1 MQHIYKSPNEQSTNL
16 SNYTG
21 GGSSNDMAPA
31 LKLSLEELHQFL
43 SDIEANINDQ
53 ETDFR
58 KLILYL
64 LQFLNAKLIE
74 TSILDRKDA
83 EDTVLKIIDTTE
95 LVLGKKLYLLN
106 SLLKYLEISLI
117 HVPNSSSGLVAVQE
131 VLLYEWVI
139 SFLLSHISNIW
150 RKLKILHHVKSLLIL
165 VINLVATRLHSFK
178 FVKLL
183 RENVTRIL
191 EDDIT
196 FCLNDILSSTNPT
209 YLKRL
214 ISSCHMYSVVNDYD
228 ISKKLLLNLSNHQLK
243 YESFGRKLWFILQ
256 EMSTLNSDDSF
267 YMMDNLKSLIL
278 LTHLDN
284 VLLDEQR
291 TWGKISQL
299 LTWVAEVLLQDF
311 EQLRSTSNGFGYPNL
326 TQSVSLVLFKIYT
339 ICFESRL
346 VFNFDSVFDLQGI
359 IEKSSNQPTFPMSI
373 KCTLATIQNHI
384 RLNNSGS
391 QMTHA
396 APIDF
401 INYQYSNPELN
412 DLKYKLITPS
422 HANDENLKFIIKADL
437 EYRPEASNSN
447 GAINDITWIRH
458 IRALVKR
465 HPQEMEADETLYT
478 LITALGNFPA
488 RSFANVKGPL
498 TDALQI
504 KHPYPLISKSRPLV
518 KSTTESLIL
527 DEIIQEFFLPRMQL
541 LQSKPLLCCNFFL
554 MIYNYYASY
563 LPVFDE
569 GHENLLSKMLTILS
583 THSNRNVRMMIIRV
597 LPLYLIQ
604 DTDDTTLDQIFKFV
618 FQRITAID
626 FKSPN
631 RRHFGE
637 STIYALIELARVC
650 NGERLCAVYFKL
662 VDWLGEPNDQHLN
675 YVYCGFLDIAN
686 SKNISTYKLLSPY
699 LPSIADIIIKKES
712 LFEKFLLVLGM
723 SRKYFLNRTKEYT
736 VPRLLEYHKDPTL
749 LVQIAEAANMSIK
762 KLLAQNLPRILATY
776 LVKDPQN
783 ERYVVK
789 VLSSVC
795 PHYRMVSSDE
805 IFTHIGDITW
815 HILMEIQMDE
825 KDDVRNLP
833 NIISAL
839 EIVAKN
845 LAAQKNQRVQKG
857 KMASM
862 LIEEQVLLLVQKFS
876 DVTHL
881 LRGAKP
887 YLERRASFRAVLYL
901 IRNHSLALT
910 SALGQLSTCLQATLE
925 EPDFHIFTLKCWHE
939 LVQKL
944 PPTHLISLFDIIISL
959 IFQKFQSFGPEA
971 QDIAIDILKKIY
983 KEIKD
988 KYNRYSLYYLSIP
1001 FLDYMSDYSFVK
1013 EFKNMRSPSRLTI
1026 FQEFNRRLRTSNQYV
1041 VEQALFDLYNYCKK
1055 FQFNCQ
1061 ADYFKDPSLHDT
1073 ITTLVRTVMD
1083 TATHFKNRN
1092 RKITSLCAKVL
1103 AVVGALDANKFHFKR
1118 VEQLIVVQLN
1128 FESVK
1133 ENAVFLIDLIENYV
1147 WNIFWASNDPQK
1159 QLFAAYA
1166 MQSFLTILE
1175 VRKESLKENN
1185 GTWNKFS
1192 DVAKSTL
1199 TPLLSSKYSAPRPKL
1214 EPMQFPYFKLGMKYE
1229 TWLID
1234 VTLYLLKRAS
1244 HYDKS
1249 KSPNLRQLIFQTC
1262 AILVQKDHN
1271 ISLCQHLFKYVV
1283 LSHILCL
1290 HQDVEKEM
1298 LTEFQNL
1305 FEHDTRTMPTDRA
1318 EELKLCFQSVFSVF
1332 DYCNEWLSATRQ
1344 FANYLVSLD
1353 VTTSDMWLDKIELVK
1368 RFIDSFGMDL
1378 IAIKSAECNSFERTI
1393 LYIEKCYRD
1402 GHIDDTSF
1410 KLGELD
1416 ASKTLQNMYANIN
1429 DYDALNGVLK
1439 LFSTNNVKQK
1449 LTAFQYND
1457 NWSLA
1462 LESFKVL
1469 GTGEESSVE
1478 YNTKLLK
1485 ALSEHG
1491 SYDEVLSTLS
1501 STTDAGAIQQT
1512 PLDWALVGLK
1522 SAVYSGKMDQ
1532 LHKWLQVTDSLGKAQ
1547 DIETVV
1553 SYELARYLQKLYND
1567 EKPDFAESMNKL
1579 FDVIGLSLV
1588 SSVSSSFSKNVSLM
1602 NQLHSLHDMGEILS
1616 SVDQSDIL
1624 KVRLSN
1630 VDQDFETQNKI
1641 LTIHGVANH
1650 IIKNDQQ
1657 VSDIFLL
1664 QSSLA
1669 RENGRLD
1676 ISTRSIVQAMALNN
1690 LVANIELAKL
1700 LWTEGKQSEAIKTI
1714 SEVLTGNQLVDN
1726 KSKAKVQLQYAN
1738 WLDESN
1744 HLSAHQIVEEYKKAF
1759 ELDKEYEKSSYD
1771 IGKYFNKLIE
1781 SSKDSSGFYEHLTV
1795 RNFLTA
1801 VSIGSLFIFEAL
1813 PKLITIWLDFAK
1825 KPNKT
1830 KSAEKKLQQI
1840 IHDLN
1845 ASLKSV
1851 PTYAWYTV
1859 ITQILSRIVQDHEP
1873 SYKIMANVVSNI
1885 IIEYPRHSL
1894 WYVLSHIHSTD
1905 PKRKLKVNTILESLK
1920 KSRKSHGVLI
1930 MAALELFEKLIGIAS
1945 KPINKSSRT
1954 KQLSLSKY
1962 FGIEDASKPY
1972 DQLVIPVQS
1981 NLQIR
1986 LPYKE
1991 VANYTAF
1998 PKSASVTFDGFDD
2011 VVNIFFSLQMPRQ
2024 VTIRGS
2030 DGNAYRLM
2038 VKGDDTR
2045 KDAKVVEFTTMVNR
2059 ILASSTEAR
2068 KRGLNV
2074 ANYSVIPL
2082 SEKIGVIE
2090 FVMDVQTM
2098 KGIVNEQRKRL
2109 GKVVNERKI
2118 FVALN
2123 SAQKFIQE
2131 GKSDETKLK
2140 HLVQLFKS
2148 IVQNN
2153 EPVLHQWF
2161 IEQFSDPSAWYM
2173 ARNKF
2178 TRSTAVMSIVGYLVG
2193 LGDRHCE
2200 NILFFKNTGAI
2211 LHIDF
2216 DCLFEK
2222 GKTLP
2227 TPEIVPFRLTQNMVD
2242 AMGIC
2247 GVDGSFRIS
2256 CEETG
2261 KLLRNNEQ
2269 SLMNILETL
2278 LYDPLLDWKN
2288 QDPQR
2293 DLMKVRKKI
2302 RGLMNEDEGL
2312 AMNIHGQVDVLIQ
2325 EATSIERLAQMY
2337 GGWSAYI

>member
-1 MQHIYKSPNEQSTNL
+1 
-16 SNYTG
+16 
-21 GGSSNDMAPA
+21 MAPVF
-31 LKLSLEELHQFL
+31 KLSLEELHQFL

-64 LQFLNAKLIE
+64 LQFLKAKLIE
-74 TSILDRKDA
+74 VSTQNRKDV
-83 EDTVLKIIDTTE
+83 EDTVLKIIDITE
-95 LVLGKKLYLLN
+95 LVLSKKLHLLN
-106 SLLKYLEISLI
+106 ASLKYQEIRLI
-117 HVPNSSSGLVAVQE
+117 YVPKTNSGLVAVQE
-131 VLLYEWVI
+131 VLFYEWMI
-139 SFLLSHISNIW
+139 SFLLSHIPNIW
-150 RKLKILHHVKSLLIL
+150 RKSNILNHLKSLLIL
-165 VINLVATRLHSFK
+165 VINLVATKLHSFK
-178 FVKLL
+178 FIMLV

-191 EDDIT
+191 EDGIM
-196 FCLNDILSSTNPT
+196 FCLNGISSSTNPT
-209 YLKRL
+209 YMKRL
-214 ISSCHMYSVVNDYD
+214 ISSCHLYSVVNDYD
-228 ISKKLLLNLSNHQLK
+228 ISKKLSLNLSNHQLK
-243 YESFGRKLWFILQ
+243 YESFGRKLWYVLQ
-256 EMSTLNSDDSF
+256 EMSILNSDDSL
-267 YMMDNLKSLIL
+267 YMMDNLKSLII

-284 VLLDEQR
+284 ILLDEQQ

-299 LTWVAEVLLQDF
+299 LLWVAEVLEQGF
-311 EQLRSTSNGFGYPNL
+311 EQLNNTSNGFGYPNL
-326 TQSVSLVLFKIYT
+326 TKSVSLTLYKIY
-339 ICFESRL
+339 ILCSKKEIVS
-346 VFNFDSVFDLQGI
+346 NFDSVLNI
-359 IEKSSNQPTFPMSI
+359 ESLTEKSLNEPMFPLSI
-373 KCTLATIQNHI
+373 KCTLAVILNHI
-384 RLNNSGS
+384 ELHSSLQITNKF
-391 QMTHA
+391 
-396 APIDF
+396 PVDF
-401 INYQYSNPELN
+401 MNYQYSDTELN
-412 DLKYKLITPS
+412 ELKAKLTTQS
-422 HANDENLKFIIKADL
+422 HASGLSLDFIARADF
-437 EYRPEASNSN
+437 EYHEVSNSN
-447 GAINDITWIRH
+447 NDVNDVNWIRH
-458 IRALVKR
+458 IRALIRK
-465 HPQEMEADETLYT
+465 HPKELETDETMYT
-478 LITALGNFPA
+478 LITALSNFPA
-488 RSFANVKGPL
+488 RAFAKNPS
-498 TDALQI
+498 TFTPNALQI
-504 KHPYPLISKSRPLV
+504 KHLYSTISKIRPPL

-527 DEIIQEFFLPRMQL
+527 DEIIQEFFIPRMQL
-541 LQSKPLLCCNFFL
+541 LQSKPLLGCNFFL
-554 MIYNYYASY
+554 MIYNYYANY
-563 LPVFDE
+563 LPLFDD
-569 GHENLLSKMLTILS
+569 GHESLLDKMLNLLS
-583 THSNRNVRMMIIRV
+583 THPNRNLRMLIIRI

-604 DTDDTTLDQIFKFV
+604 DTDDMTLDRIFKFI
-618 FQRITAID
+618 FQRITTID

-637 STIYALIELARVC
+637 STIYALVELARVC

-686 SKNISTYKLLSPY
+686 SKSLSTYKLLSPY
-699 LPSIADIIIKKES
+699 LPSIADMIIKKEN

-723 SRKYFLNRTKEYT
+723 SKKYFLNRTKEYT
-736 VPRLLEYHKDPTL
+736 VPRLLEYYKDPTL
-749 LVQIAEAANMSIK
+749 LVQIAEAAGMSIK
-762 KLLAQNLPRILATY
+762 KLLAQNLPRILASY
-776 LVKDPQN
+776 LVKDPHN

-795 PHYRMVSSDE
+795 PHYRLVSSDE

-825 KDDVRNLP
+825 RGNVRNLP

-887 YLERRASFRAVLYL
+887 YLERRASFRAILYL
-901 IRNHSLALT
+901 IKNHSLALT

-925 EPDFHIFTLKCWHE
+925 EPDFHVLTLKCWNE

-971 QDIAIDILKKIY
+971 QSIAIDILKKIY

-1001 FLDYMSDYSFVK
+1001 FLDYMSDFSFVK
-1013 EFKNMRSPSRLTI
+1013 EFKNMKSPSRLTI
-1026 FQEFNRRLRTSNQYV
+1026 FQEFNRRLRTSNRYV

-1061 ADYFKDPSLHDT
+1061 TDYFKDPGLHDT
-1073 ITTLVRTVMD
+1073 ITVLVRTVLD

-1092 RKITSLCAKVL
+1092 RKITSQCAKVL
-1103 AVVGALDANKFHFKR
+1103 AVMGALDANKFHFKT

-1128 FESVK
+1128 FESTK
-1133 ENAVFLIDLIENYV
+1133 ENAVFLVDLIENHV
-1147 WNIFWASNDPQK
+1147 LNIFWASNDPQK

-1175 VRKESLKENN
+1175 ISKESLKENDSS
-1185 GTWNKFS
+1185 WNKFS
-1192 DVAKSTL
+1192 DVAKATL

-1214 EPMQFPYFKLGMKYE
+1214 EPMEFPYYKLGMKFE

-1234 VTLYLLKRAS
+1234 VTFYLLKRAS
-1244 HYDKS
+1244 QYDKS
-1249 KSPNLRQLIFQTC
+1249 KGPNLRQLIFQTC

-1290 HQDVEKEM
+1290 HHDIEKE
-1298 LTEFQNL
+1298 LLEEFQHL
-1305 FEHDTRTMPTDRA
+1305 FQHDTKTMPTDRA

-1332 DYCNEWLSATRQ
+1332 DYCNEWISATRQ

-1368 RFIDSFGMDL
+1368 RFINSFGMDL
-1378 IAIKSAECNSFERTI
+1378 IAIKSAECDSFERTI

-1402 GHIDDTSF
+1402 GHIDDASF

-1416 ASKTLQNMYANIN
+1416 ASETLQNMYASIN

-1449 LTAFQYND
+1449 LATFQYND

-1469 GTGEESSVE
+1469 GTGEDSSVE
-1478 YNTKLLK
+1478 YKTKLLK
-1485 ALSEHG
+1485 ALNEHG
-1491 SYDEVLSTLS
+1491 AYDEVLSTLS
-1501 STTDAGAIQQT
+1501 STTDAGAIQQI
-1512 PLDWALVGLK
+1512 PLDWSLVGLK
-1522 SAVYSGKMDQ
+1522 SAVYSGQVDQ

-1547 DIETVV
+1547 DTETVV
-1553 SYELARYLQKLYND
+1553 SYELAMYLQKLYNN

-1579 FDVIGLSLV
+1579 YDVIGLSLV
-1588 SSVSSSFSKNVSLM
+1588 SSVSSSFNKNVSLM

-1616 SVDQSDIL
+1616 SIDQSDIL

-1650 IIKNDQQ
+1650 IIKNEKQ

-1676 ISTRSIVQAMALNN
+1676 ISTRSIVQAMALDNPA
-1690 LVANIELAKL
+1690 ANIEFAKL

-1714 SEVLTGNQLVDN
+1714 SEVLSGSQLADN
-1726 KSKAKVQLQYAN
+1726 KAKAKVQLQYAN

-1744 HLSAHQIVEEYKKAF
+1744 HLSAHQIVDEYKRAF

-1825 KPNKT
+1825 RSNKT
-1830 KSAEKKLQQI
+1830 KSAERKLQQI
-1840 IHDLN
+1840 IHDLS

-1873 SYKIMANVVSNI
+1873 SFKIMANVVSNI

-1905 PKRKLKVNTILESLK
+1905 PRRKLKVNTILESLK
-1920 KSRKSHGVLI
+1920 KSKKSHGVLI
-1930 MAALELFEKLIGIAS
+1930 LAALELFEKLIEIAS
-1945 KPINKSSRT
+1945 KPISKSSRT

-1962 FGIEDASKPY
+1962 FGVEDASKPY
-1972 DQLVIPVQS
+1972 EQLVIPVQS

-2011 VVNIFFSLQMPRQ
+2011 TVNIFFSLQMPRQ

-2059 ILASSTEAR
+2059 ILSTSTEAR

-2090 FVMDVQTM
+2090 FVIDVQTM

-2123 SAQKFIQE
+2123 TAQKFIQE
-2131 GKSDETKLK
+2131 GKPDETKLK

-2161 IEQFSDPSAWYM
+2161 IEQFSDPSAWYI

-2178 TRSTAVMSIVGYLVG
+2178 TRSAAVMSIVGYLVG

-2337 GGWSAYI
+2337 GGWSAYL

>member
-1 MQHIYKSPNEQSTNL
+1 MT
-16 SNYTG
+16 
-21 GGSSNDMAPA
+21 PA
-31 LKLSLEELHQFL
+31 LKLSLKELHQFL
-43 SDIEANINDQ
+43 SDIETNINDQ

-74 TSILDRKDA
+74 ISISDRKDV
-83 EDTVLKIIDTTE
+83 EDTILKIIDTTE
-95 LVLGKKLYLLN
+95 LVLSKKLYLLN
-106 SLLKYLEISLI
+106 VSLKYQEISLI
-117 HVPNSSSGLVAVQE
+117 HVPNPGSGLIAIQE
-131 VLLYEWVI
+131 VLLYEWMI
-139 SFLLSHISNIW
+139 SFLLFHIANIW
-150 RKLKILHHVKSLLIL
+150 RKPKILNHLKSLLIS
-165 VINLVATRLHSFK
+165 VINLVSTKLHSFK
-178 FVKLL
+178 FIKLL
-183 RENVTRIL
+183 QENATRML
-191 EDDIT
+191 EDGIT
-196 FCLNDILSSTNPT
+196 LCLNDIALSTNPT
-209 YLKRL
+209 YIKRL
-214 ISSCHMYSVVNDYD
+214 ISSCHLYSVLNDYD
-228 ISKKLLLNLSNHQLK
+228 ISKKLSLNLSNNQLK
-243 YESFGRKLWFILQ
+243 YESFGRKLWFVLQ
-256 EMSTLNSDDSF
+256 EMSVLSSDDSF
-267 YMMDNLKSLIL
+267 YMMDSLKSLII

-284 VLLDEQR
+284 ALLDEQQN
-291 TWGKISQL
+291 WGKVSQL
-299 LTWVAEVLLQDF
+299 LTWVAEVLEGDF
-311 EQLRSTSNGFGYPNL
+311 EQLYNTSNGFKYPNL
-326 TQSVSLVLFKIYT
+326 VQSISLTLFKIYIFCT
-339 ICFESRL
+339 ERGIVSNFNSVLGLERL
-346 VFNFDSVFDLQGI
+346 
-359 IEKSSNQPTFPMSI
+359 IEKVKKSPMFPRSV
-373 KCTLATIQNHI
+373 KCTLVVILKHHEFHK
-384 RLNNSGS
+384 LNLRI
-391 QMTHA
+391 THQI
-396 APIDF
+396 PIDF
-401 INYQYSNPELN
+401 VNYQYNNPELN
-412 DLKYKLITPS
+412 DLKSALTNPRCIDDASLDFVTR
-422 HANDENLKFIIKADL
+422 ADL
-437 EYRPEASNSN
+437 EYQEVGDPDN
-447 GAINDITWIRH
+447 GINDINWIRY
-458 IRALVKR
+458 IRALVKKVPHELER
-465 HPQEMEADETLYT
+465 DDTMYT
-478 LITALGNFPA
+478 LITALSNFPG
-488 RSFANVKGPL
+488 RTFANKSTSDGVHVK
-498 TDALQI
+498 DSYSAV
-504 KHPYPLISKSRPLV
+504 KKSRPTV

-527 DEIIQEFFLPRMQL
+527 DEIIQDFFLPRLHL
-541 LQSKPLLCCNFFL
+541 LQSKPLIGCNFFL
-554 MIYNYYASY
+554 MMFNYYANY
-563 LPVFDE
+563 LPAFDDNQE
-569 GHENLLSKMLTILS
+569 GLLSKMLTLLS
-583 THSNRNVRMMIIRV
+583 THSNRNLRMLIIRV

-604 DTDDTTLDQIFKFV
+604 EGDDMALDRIFKFI

-637 STIYALIELARVC
+637 STIYALVELARVC
-650 NGERLCAVYFKL
+650 NGERLCALYFKL
-662 VDWLGEPNDQHLN
+662 VDWLGEPNDQHSN

-686 SKNISTYKLLSPY
+686 SKNLSTYKLLSPY
-699 LPSIADIIIKKES
+699 LPSIADMIIKKES
-712 LFEKFLLVLGM
+712 LFEKFLSVLGM

-749 LVQIAEAANMSIK
+749 LVQIADASNMSIK
-762 KLLAQNLPRILATY
+762 KLLAQNLPRILASY
-776 LVKDPQN
+776 LVKDAKN

-795 PHYRMVSSDE
+795 PHYRSVSTDE

-825 KDDVRNLP
+825 RDNVRNLP

-876 DVTHL
+876 DVTHS

-887 YLERRASFRAVLYL
+887 YLERRASFRAILYL
-901 IRNHSLALT
+901 IKNHSLALT

-925 EPDFHIFTLKCWHE
+925 EPDFHVFTLKCWNE

-944 PPTHLISLFDIIISL
+944 PPTHLISLFDILISL
-959 IFQKFQSFGPEA
+959 IFQKFQTFGPEA
-971 QDIAIDILKKIY
+971 QGIAIEILKKIY

-1001 FLDYMSDYSFVK
+1001 FLDYLSDFNFVK
-1013 EFKNMRSPSRLTI
+1013 EFKNMKSPSRLTI
-1026 FQEFNRRLRTSNQYV
+1026 FQEFNRRLRTSNRYV
-1041 VEQALFDLYNYCKK
+1041 VEQGLFDLYNYCKK
-1055 FQFNCQ
+1055 FQYNCQ

-1073 ITTLVRTVMD
+1073 ITVLVRTVLD
-1083 TATHFKNRN
+1083 TATHFKNKN
-1092 RKITSLCAKVL
+1092 RKITSECAKVL
-1103 AVVGALDANKFHFKR
+1103 AVVGALDANKFHFKT
-1118 VEQLIVVQLN
+1118 VERSIVVQSN
-1128 FESVK
+1128 FESAK
-1133 ENAVFLIDLIENYV
+1133 ENAGFLVDLIENHV
-1147 WNIFWASNDPQK
+1147 LNIFWASNDPQK

-1166 MQSFLTILE
+1166 MQSFLAILE
-1175 VRKESLKENN
+1175 ISKDSMTENSS
-1185 GTWNKFS
+1185 TWNRFS

-1214 EPMQFPYFKLGMKYE
+1214 ESMEFPYFKSGMKYE

-1234 VTLYLLKRAS
+1234 ITLYLLKRAS
-1244 HYDKS
+1244 RYDKS
-1249 KSPNLRQLIFQTC
+1249 KSPNSRQLIFQTC

-1290 HQDVEKEM
+1290 HHDVEKE
-1298 LTEFQNL
+1298 LLQEFQHL
-1305 FEHDTRTMPTDRA
+1305 FEYDTKTMPADRA

-1344 FANYLVSLD
+1344 FANYSVSSD
-1353 VTTSDMWLDKIELVK
+1353 VTASDMWLDKIELVK

-1378 IAIKSAECNSFERTI
+1378 IAIKSAECDSFERTI

-1410 KLGELD
+1410 NLGELD

-1449 LTAFQYND
+1449 LTTFQYND

-1469 GTGEESSVE
+1469 GTGDESTVE

-1485 ALSEHG
+1485 ALNEHG

-1501 STTDAGAIQQT
+1501 SATDHSAIQQI
-1512 PLDWALVGLK
+1512 PLDWSLVGLK
-1522 SAVYSGKMDQ
+1522 SAVYSGKVSQ
-1532 LHKWLQVTDSLGKAQ
+1532 LHKWLQVTDSLGKPS
-1547 DIETVV
+1547 DTETVV
-1553 SYELARYLQKLYND
+1553 NYELARYLQKLYNN
-1567 EKPDFAESMNKL
+1567 EKPNFDDSMNKL
-1579 FDVIGLSLV
+1579 YNVIGSSLV
-1588 SSVSSSFSKNVSLM
+1588 SSVSSSFSRNVSLM

-1616 SVDQSDIL
+1616 SSDQSDIL
-1624 KVRLSN
+1624 KLRLSN

-1650 IIKNDQQ
+1650 IIRDEKQ
-1657 VSDIFLL
+1657 VSDILLL

-1676 ISTRSIVQAMALNN
+1676 ISTRSIVQAMALDNSA
-1690 LVANIELAKL
+1690 ANIEFAKL

-1714 SEVLTGNQLVDN
+1714 SEVLVGNKSVDN
-1726 KSKAKVQLQYAN
+1726 KTKAKVQLQYAN

-1744 HLSAHQIVEEYKKAF
+1744 HLSAHQIVDEYKKAF

-1801 VSIGSLFIFEAL
+1801 VSIGSSFIFEAL
-1813 PKLITIWLDFAK
+1813 PKLITIWLDLAK
-1825 KPNKT
+1825 RPNKT
-1830 KSAEKKLQQI
+1830 KAAERKLQQI
-1840 IHDLN
+1840 IHDLSS
-1845 ASLKSV
+1845 SLKSV

-1859 ITQILSRIVQDHEP
+1859 ITQILSRIVQEHEP
-1873 SYKIMANVVSNI
+1873 SFKIMTNVVSNI

-1894 WYVLSHIHSTD
+1894 WYVLSHVHSTD
-1905 PKRKLKVNTILESLK
+1905 ARRKLKVNTILESLK
-1920 KSRKSHGVLI
+1920 RTNKSHGVLI
-1930 MAALELFEKLIGIAS
+1930 LAASELFEKLIGIAS
-1945 KPINKSSRT
+1945 KPISKSSRT

-1962 FGIEDASKPY
+1962 FGVEDASKPY

-2030 DGNAYRLM
+2030 DGMPYRLM

-2059 ILASSTEAR
+2059 ILSSSTEAR

-2123 SAQKFIQE
+2123 TAQKFIQE
-2131 GKSDETKLK
+2131 GKQDESKLR

-2148 IVQNN
+2148 IVHNN

-2161 IEQFSDPSAWYM
+2161 IEQFSDPSAWYI

-2178 TRSTAVMSIVGYLVG
+2178 TRSAAVMSIVGYLVG

-2222 GKTLP
+2222 GRTLP

-2325 EATSIERLAQMY
+2325 EATSMERLAQMY

>member
-1 MQHIYKSPNEQSTNL
+1 
-16 SNYTG
+16 
-21 GGSSNDMAPA
+21 MAPV

-43 SDIEANINDQ
+43 SDIEANIDDQ

-74 TSILDRKDA
+74 VSILDRKDD
-83 EDTVLKIIDTTE
+83 EDTVLRIINTTE
-95 LVLGKKLYLLN
+95 VVLSKKLYLLN
-106 SLLKYLEISLI
+106 TSLKLREISLI
-117 HVPNSSSGLVAVQE
+117 HVPNSGSGLVAMQD

-139 SFLLSHISNIW
+139 SFLLSHISNTW
-150 RKLKILHHVKSLLIL
+150 RKPKILNHLKCLLIL
-165 VINLVATRLHSFK
+165 VINLVSTKLHNFK
-178 FVKLL
+178 FIKLL
-183 RENVTRIL
+183 RDNVTRIL

-196 FCLNDILSSTNPT
+196 YCLNDILSSTNPP
-209 YLKRL
+209 YIKRL
-214 ISSCHMYSVVNDYD
+214 LSSCHLYSVINDYD
-228 ISKKLLLNLSNHQLK
+228 IAKKLSLNLSNHQLK
-243 YESFGRKLWFILQ
+243 YESFGRKLWFILH
-256 EMSTLNSDDSF
+256 EMSIFNTDETLC
-267 YMMDNLKSLIL
+267 MMDNLKSLLIL
-278 LTHLDN
+278 SHLDN
-284 VLLDEQR
+284 ALLDEQQA
-291 TWGKISQL
+291 WGKIHQL
-299 LTWVAEVLLQDF
+299 LTWVTEVLDQDF
-311 EQLRSTSNGFGYPNL
+311 EQLSNTSDGFEYPNL
-326 TQSVSLVLFKIYT
+326 IQSVSLTLLKIYILCT
-339 ICFESRL
+339 EKGIVS
-346 VFNFDSVFDLQGI
+346 NFTSVLNMEHL
-359 IEKSSNQPTFPMSI
+359 IEMMNQPMLPMPI
-373 KCTLATIQNHI
+373 KCTLAIIKNHSE
-384 RLNNSGS
+384 RNSNLRPS
-391 QMTHA
+391 HT
-396 APIDF
+396 PIDF
-401 INYQYSNPELN
+401 LSYEYTSAELN
-412 DLKYKLITPS
+412 ELKDKLVHPPVDQS
-422 HANDENLKFIIKADL
+422 LGFIAAAHL
-437 EYRPEASNSN
+437 GYN
-447 GAINDITWIRH
+447 GTDTTNIGSSDVNWIRH
-458 IRALVKR
+458 TRNLTRKYPV
-465 HPQEMEADETLYT
+465 ELETEETMYT
-478 LITALGNFPA
+478 LLTALGNFPTRA
-488 RSFANVKGPL
+488 FAKNSSGKDSNV
-498 TDALQI
+498 QI
-504 KHPYPLISKSRPLV
+504 KHLYSVVKKSRPPV

-527 DEIIQEFFLPRMQL
+527 DEIIQEYFLPRLPL
-541 LQSKPLLCCNFFL
+541 LQSKPLLGSNFLL
-554 MIYNYYASY
+554 MIYNYYANY

-569 GHENLLSKMLTILS
+569 SQASILSRLLTLLS
-583 THSNRNVRMMIIRV
+583 THQNRILRMLITRI
-597 LPLYLIQ
+597 LPLYLIR
-604 DTDDTTLDQIFKFV
+604 DTDDATLDKIFKFI

-626 FKSPN
+626 FKSAR

-637 STIYALIELARVC
+637 STIYALVELARVC

-686 SKNISTYKLLSPY
+686 CKGLSTYKLLSPY
-699 LPSIADIIIKKES
+699 LPSIADMIIKKES
-712 LFEKFLLVLGM
+712 LFEKFLQVLGM
-723 SRKYFLNRTKEYT
+723 SRKYFLNRTKEFT

-749 LVQIAEAANMSIK
+749 LVQIAEAANMSVK
-762 KLLAQNLPRILATY
+762 KLLTQNLPRILASY
-776 LVKDPQN
+776 LVKDSQN
-783 ERYVVK
+783 ERYVIK

-795 PHYRMVSSDE
+795 PHFRLVASTE

-815 HILMEIQMDE
+815 HVLMEIQMDD
-825 KDDVRNLP
+825 KDNVRNLP

-845 LAAQKNQRVQKG
+845 LAALKNQRVQKG

-887 YLERRASFRAVLYL
+887 FLERRASFRAILYL
-901 IRNHSLALT
+901 INNHSLALT

-925 EPDFHIFTLKCWHE
+925 ESDFHILTLKCWNE

-944 PPTHLISLFDIIISL
+944 PPTHLISLIDIIVSL

-1001 FLDYMSDYSFVK
+1001 FLDYMSDFSFVK
-1013 EFKNMRSPSRLTI
+1013 EFKNMKSPSKLTI
-1026 FQEFNRRLRTSNQYV
+1026 FQEFNRRLRTSNRYV
-1041 VEQALFDLYNYCKK
+1041 VEQALFDLYNYCRK

-1061 ADYFKDPSLHDT
+1061 ADYFKDPGLHDT
-1073 ITTLVRTVMD
+1073 ITVLVRTVLD
-1083 TATHFKNRN
+1083 TATHFKNKN
-1092 RKITSLCAKVL
+1092 NKITSQCARVL
-1103 AVVGALDANKFHFKR
+1103 AVVGALDANKFHFKQ
-1118 VEQLIVVQLN
+1118 VELLIVIRQN
-1128 FESVK
+1128 FENEK
-1133 ENAVFLIDLIENYV
+1133 ENVAFLVDLIENHV
-1147 WNIFWASNDPQK
+1147 LTIFWSSNDPQK

-1166 MQSFLTILE
+1166 MQSFLTILGIT
-1175 VRKESLKENN
+1175 KESLRENKSP
-1185 GTWNKFS
+1185 WNKFS

-1214 EPMQFPYFKLGMKYE
+1214 EPMEFPYFRLGMKFE

-1234 VTLYLLKRAS
+1234 ITLYLLKRAS
-1244 HYDKS
+1244 QFDKS
-1249 KSPNLRQLIFQTC
+1249 KDANHRELIFQTC
-1262 AILVQKDHN
+1262 AVLIQKDHN

-1283 LSHILCL
+1283 LGHILCL
-1290 HQDVEKEM
+1290 QHDVEQE
-1298 LTEFQNL
+1298 LLDEFQHL
-1305 FEHDTRTMPTDRA
+1305 FEYDTKSMPTDRA

-1332 DYCNEWLSATRQ
+1332 DYCNEWLSVTRQ

-1353 VTTSDMWLDKIELVK
+1353 VSTSDMWLDKIELVK
-1368 RFIDSFGMDL
+1368 KFIDSFGMDL
-1378 IAIKSAECNSFERTI
+1378 VAIKSAECDSYERTI

-1402 GHIDDTSF
+1402 GHIDNTSF
-1410 KLGELD
+1410 KLGDLD
-1416 ASKTLQNMYANIN
+1416 ASKTLQNMYASIN

-1449 LTAFQYND
+1449 LTTFQYND

-1469 GTGEESSVE
+1469 GTGEGSSVE
-1478 YNTKLLK
+1478 YNTRLLK
-1485 ALSEHG
+1485 ALNEHG

-1501 STTDAGAIQQT
+1501 STTDPSLVEQT
-1512 PLDWALVGLK
+1512 PLDWSLVGLK
-1522 SAVYSGKMDQ
+1522 SAVFSGQIDQ

-1547 DIETVV
+1547 DTETVV

-1567 EKPDFAESMNKL
+1567 EKPDFADSLDKL
-1579 FDVIGLSLV
+1579 YNVIGLSLV
-1588 SSVSSSFSKNVSLM
+1588 SSVSSSFSKNVGLM

-1624 KVRLSN
+1624 KLRLSN
-1630 VDQDFETQNKI
+1630 VDQDFEAQNKI
-1641 LTIHGVANH
+1641 LTVHAVANH
-1650 IIKNDQQ
+1650 IIRNEKH
-1657 VSDIFLL
+1657 VSEILLL

-1669 RENGRLD
+1669 RENDRLD

-1690 LVANIELAKL
+1690 SMANIEFSKL
-1700 LWTEGKQSEAIKTI
+1700 LWKEGKQSEAIKTI
-1714 SEVLTGNQLVDN
+1714 SEVLAGDQLLDN

-1759 ELDKEYEKSSYD
+1759 NLDKEYEKSSYD
-1771 IGKYFNKLIE
+1771 IGKYYNKLIE

-1825 KPNKT
+1825 RPNKT
-1830 KSAEKKLQQI
+1830 KSAERKLQQI
-1840 IHDLN
+1840 IHDLG

-1873 SYKIMANVVSNI
+1873 SFKIMSSVVSSI

-1905 PKRKLKVNTILESLK
+1905 PKRKLKVNTILDSLNKGK
-1920 KSRKSHGVLI
+1920 KSNGALVL
-1930 MAALELFEKLIGIAS
+1930 AAQELFEKLIDIAS
-1945 KPINKSSRT
+1945 KPISKSSRT

-1962 FGIEDASKPY
+1962 FGVEDASKPY

-1986 LPYKE
+1986 LPHKE

-2030 DGNAYRLM
+2030 DGNPYRLM

-2059 ILASSTEAR
+2059 ILSTSTEAR
-2068 KRGLNV
+2068 KRELNV

-2098 KGIVNEQRKRL
+2098 KGIINEQRKRL

-2131 GKSDETKLK
+2131 RKPDETKLK
-2140 HLVQLFKS
+2140 HLVQLFKT
-2148 IVQNN
+2148 IAHNN

-2161 IEQFSDPSAWYM
+2161 IEQFSDPSAWYI

-2178 TRSTAVMSIVGYLVG
+2178 TRSAAVMSIVGYLVG

-2261 KLLRNNEQ
+2261 QLLRNNEQ

-2325 EATSIERLAQMY
+2325 EATSMERLAQMY